1 MPFKAIFPNVY
12 EFNSGPVNL
21 WLVEDKDGLILIDT
35 HYRGKETELLAAVA
49 ELGKKPGDIHNI
61 LLTHCHPDHVGGLAA
76 LKPLTSAQA
85 WMHKADAEVVR
96 GRATNVVANVSPG
109 LVNRIMFNM
118 FIKNT
123 SGAVDPTSIEHEV
136 TDGEVLPFGGGMR
149 AIHIPGH
156 SAGHTAYFYPGSGG
170 VIFAGD
176 ACSNMFGLD
185 YSIVYEDIELARRS
199 LDKLARL
206 DFQGICFSH
215 GKVLKGKDVE
225 KFKNKW
231 TIH

>member
-1 MPFKAIFPNVY
+1 MPWKQIAPDAY
-12 EFNSGPVNL
+12 ELSLGPVSI
-21 WLVEDKDGLILIDT
+21 WLVESPTGLTLIDT
-35 HYRGKETELLAAVA
+35 CYPGKENEILAALKQ
-49 ELGKKPGDIHNI
+49 LGKQPAEIRNI

-225 KFKNKW
+225 KFKKKW
-231 TIH
+231 TIQ